1 MPTPGGKRIGF
12 VAAIGEGRELGL
24 RGGSKGMPWDIPEEL
39 EHFHTLTRGHVV
51 IMGRRTYDVI
61 GRPLGGRVNIVLTRN
76 PAYDAEG
83 VIVAH
88 TLDDGLRIADRI
100 APVAAG
106 ADEIMIIGGG
116 QVFEQ
121 ALAVADRLYL
131 TLVRGRYPADV
142 FFPDLSRV
150 HDRRG
155 P

>member
-24 RGGSKGMPWDIPEEL
+24 RGGFKGMPWDIPEEL
-39 EHFHTLTRGHVV
+39 AYFHPLTRGHVV
-51 IMGRRTYDVI
+51 ITGRRTYEII
-61 GRPLGGRVNIVLTRN
+61 GRPLAGRVNIVLTRN
-76 PAYDAEG
+76 PAYDADG
-83 VIVAH
+83 VTVAH
-88 TLDDGLRIADRI
+88 TLEEASESRTERPDY
-100 APVAAG
+100 
-106 ADEIMIIGGG
+106 EIMIIGGG

-131 TLVRGRYPADV
+131 TLVRGRYQADV
-142 FFPDLSRV
+142 FFPEYPGV